1 MPDKLDDTYVN
12 VQEVVDGKL
21 VTNRIYGNE
30 IPTKV
35 MVAIQ
40 GSLYERGMAMSQLNI
55 AKEWVK
61 FGKPKTLNEADK
73 NIKATRIYGLMAN

>member
-1 MPDKLDDTYVN
+1 
-12 VQEVVDGKL
+12 
-21 VTNRIYGNE
+21 
-30 IPTKV
+30 

-73 NIKATRIYGLMAN
+73 NIKATRIYGLMAG